1 MRFVLVSCLL
11 FSLLLAGC
19 TSFKTMTLGRL
30 DSDSLF
36 VECFG
41 HKQKGVPV
49 KLKVPTHVVV
59 SIYEQQ
65 VLIRGNDGVKLQS
78 FSPPQF
84 EVESKLAYT
93 DKVFLVDFVRPAGG
107 SLTLGENRT
116 EGISFDDD
124 QYFKTIQA
132 KVTEQ
137 TMHQVGAALDT
148 VKGALTG
155 SDTQEKGGVVK
166 TVGDT
171 SNLKFEKSII
181 ACQRFDLAR
190 PHWEE
195 EVNAFVEDYIGECT
209 ICPVPSNQAVSPG
222 QNLPPSPQP
231 KEVDQIIPA
240 PARKQ
245 VGLRFSPEA
254 PPALELLE

>member
-11 FSLLLAGC
+11 ISLFHAGC

-84 EVESKLAYT
+84 EVESTLAYT

-107 SLTLGENRT
+107 SLTLGESQKN
-116 EGISFDDD
+116 GITFDDD

-132 KVTEQ
+132 EVQEKTMEQ
-137 TMHQVGAALDT
+137 IGAALDN
-148 VKGALTG
+148 VKGVLSS
-155 SDTQEKGGVVK
+155 SDANFKGGVVTGEEGEK
-166 TVGDT
+166 
-171 SNLKFEKSII
+171 SNLKFEKSVI

-195 EVNAFVEDYIGECT
+195 EVNCFVQGYIGECET
-209 ICPVPSNQAVSPG
+209 CPVPSQKQQP
-222 QNLPPSPQP
+222 LPPA
-231 KEVDQIIPA
+231 VDARAEQSADRP
-240 PARKQ
+240 RKQ
-245 VGLRFSPEA
+245 LTGIFRTAA

>member
-1 MRFVLVSCLL
+1 MRFGLVSCLL
-11 FSLLLAGC
+11 ISLFLAGC

-78 FSPPQF
+78 FSPPQY
-84 EVESKLAYT
+84 EVESTLAYT

-107 SLTLGENRT
+107 SLTLGENRDD
-116 EGISFDDD
+116 GISFDDD

-132 KVTEQ
+132 KVEEQ
-137 TMHQVGAALDT
+137 TMQQVGAALDT
-148 VKGALTG
+148 VKGALSSNG
-155 SDTQEKGGVVK
+155 NPAKGGFVNGE
-166 TVGDT
+166 GDT

-190 PHWEE
+190 PHWED
-195 EVNAFVEDYIGECT
+195 EVNAFVEDYIGECYT
-209 ICPVPSNQAVSPG
+209 CPVPSKPSLTPEYQ
-222 QNLPPSPQP
+222 LPPNPPS
-231 KEVDQIIPA
+231 
-240 PARKQ
+240 RKSKKTNSAHQ
-245 VGLRFSPEA
+245 NRVGTRFRPEA

>member
-1 MRFVLVSCLL
+1 M
-11 FSLLLAGC
+11 
-19 TSFKTMTLGRL
+19 
-30 DSDSLF
+30 
-36 VECFG
+36 
-41 HKQKGVPV
+41 PV

-78 FSPPQF
+78 FSPPQY
-84 EVESKLAYT
+84 EVESTLAYT

-107 SLTLGENRT
+107 SLTLGEDQKN
-116 EGISFDDD
+116 GISFDDD

-132 KVTEQ
+132 KVKEQ
-137 TMHQVGAALDT
+137 TMQQVGAALET
-148 VKGALTG
+148 VQGVLSSNG
-155 SDTQEKGGVVK
+155 NPEKGGFVNGE
-166 TVGDT
+166 GDT

-190 PHWEE
+190 PHWED

-209 ICPVPSNQAVSPG
+209 ICPVPSDHAVSPG
-222 QNLPPSPQP
+222 QILPPSPQP
-231 KEVDQIIPA
+231 KEADQIIPA